1 MGEISMWRVRSLAGL
16 STVHCGVHYGA
27 ILQSTSTRDLTFP
40 IGEVIVSTRNGRDD
54 SKQEDMERSRDDL
67 RDG

>member
-1 MGEISMWRVRSLAGL
+1 MG
-16 STVHCGVHYGA
+16 VHCGVHYGA